1 MESKTAQNVQDTYF
15 NALRKDKASLIIY
28 LVNGVRVF
36 GRIRSFDKYS
46 VLIENGNQ
54 DQLVF
59 KHAISTVVLA
69 ANADRRVAASEGG
82 PMLAPKP
89 ADTAH
94 PISSPKLAT
103 GIAPVPPAAPVAGS
117 VQTK

>member
-46 VLIENGNQ
+46 VLVENGNQ

-69 ANADRRVAASEGG
+69 SASDRRTQGAEPSAAS
-82 PMLAPKP
+82 PSSVAVRPQPQPATASKP
-89 ADTAH
+89 AA
-94 PISSPKLAT
+94 AV
-103 GIAPVPPAAPVAGS
+103 APVSSSGTAG
-117 VQTK
+117 

>member
-46 VLIENGNQ
+46 VLVENGNQ

-69 ANADRRVAASEGG
+69 SAAERRTQGAEGSTALPAGSAAR
-82 PMLAPKP
+82 PQPAAAVKP
-89 ADTAH
+89 AA
-94 PISSPKLAT
+94 A
-103 GIAPVPPAAPVAGS
+103 VPPAASSGTAG
-117 VQTK
+117 

>member
-15 NALRKDKASLIIY
+15 NALRKDKSQLIIY

-46 VLIENGNQ
+46 VLVENGNQ

-69 ANADRRVAASEGG
+69 SSAAERRPADGAQPIVARV
-82 PMLAPKP
+82 PPVAPLTPVPAPAKP
-89 ADTAH
+89 AVTR
-94 PISSPKLAT
+94 
-103 GIAPVPPAAPVAGS
+103 PAADETRPA
-117 VQTK
+117 TT